1 MIGRGLLTIALLATT
16 SLPALAASPADGPSL
31 QASGPESPPPLSD
44 QGASALAMP
53 HAGPEVPQNRN
64 GTTLE
69 SALAEVYLTNPALLA
84 ERAKLR
90 ATDENVPAAL
100 AGWRPQISYSVQP
113 GFGYGSISSEGVENV
128 ATPAGIV
135 RENVTT
141 TTDEQR
147 WTFTQQATLSQPI
160 YRGGRTVAATA
171 QAENQVRAERA
182 NLMGQEEQSFSDAI
196 NAFVTVIEDQQLY
209 ELQVSNVQ
217 VLGKQL
223 EATNARFAV
232 GEITRT
238 DVAQAQ
244 AALAGAIAQR
254 ETAYGTLQTARATYR
269 DVIGELPGKLV
280 EPQPLALPVHTLQQA
295 ETLASVNNAAV
306 VSSMYADATDKDAV
320 DVAYAAL
327 MPQVSLQVTA
337 DYANQSSFRGTIQRG
352 GAVGPVITV
361 PIYQGGSEYAAIRQA
376 KQNEQSSR
384 RNLDG
389 ARRSAVQ
396 LATQYWQTYIAARST
411 VASTRAQIRADEIA
425 LDGVEREALA
435 GTQTTLDV
443 LNAQQLLLGAQV
455 TLVQN
460 LAALVTD
467 SYSLAGAIGRL
478 TARDLAL
485 HVPLYD
491 PQAYYHAV
499 RDLPFGTGDH
509 AVNQPG
515 R

>member
-100 AGWRPQISYSVQP
+100 AGWRPQISYTVNP
-113 GFGYGSISSEGVENV
+113 AFGYGTNTNRSSGFNV
-128 ATPAGIV
+128 LAQP
-135 RENVTT
+135 VTVSVT
-141 TTDEQR
+141 NANSR
-147 WTFTQQATLSQPI
+147 WEFTQEVTASQPI

>member
-1 MIGRGLLTIALLATT
+1 
-16 SLPALAASPADGPSL
+16 
-31 QASGPESPPPLSD
+31 
-44 QGASALAMP
+44 
-53 HAGPEVPQNRN
+53 
-64 GTTLE
+64 
-69 SALAEVYLTNPALLA
+69 
-84 ERAKLR
+84 
-90 ATDENVPAAL
+90 
-100 AGWRPQISYSVQP
+100 
-113 GFGYGSISSEGVENV
+113 
-128 ATPAGIV
+128 
-135 RENVTT
+135 
-141 TTDEQR
+141 
-147 WTFTQQATLSQPI
+147 
-160 YRGGRTVAATA
+160 
-171 QAENQVRAERA
+171 
-182 NLMGQEEQSFSDAI
+182 
-196 NAFVTVIEDQQLY
+196 VIEDQQLY

-443 LNAQQLLLGAQV
+443 LNAQQLLLSAQV

>member
-44 QGASALAMP
+44 QRASALAMP

-100 AGWRPQISYSVQP
+100 AGWRPQISYTVEP
-113 GFGYGSISSEGVENV
+113 GFSYGTITGQESGFNL
-128 ATPAGIV
+128 AGQP
-135 RENVTT
+135 VTESGT
-141 TTDEQR
+141 SAESR
-147 WTFTQQATLSQPI
+147 WSFTQQVTASQPV

-171 QAENQVRAERA
+171 QAENQVRSERA
-182 NLMGQEEQSFSDAI
+182 NLMAQEEQSFSDAI

-306 VSSMYADATDKDAV
+306 VAALYTDATSKDAV

-337 DYANQSSFRGTIQRG
+337 QYANQTSVRGQIQRG
-352 GAVGPVITV
+352 GEVGPIVTV